1 MRHEYSSEHPHAKF
15 DVVEWL
21 VVTLILTV
29 AFFAALQVVGEDLRG
44 AVLSAWEAVTSWLP

>member
-44 AVLSAWEAVTSWLP
+44 AVLSAWETVASWLP